1 VELIAVD
8 VVAIEIGA
16 IFLAMIAIAVVAF
29 LFHVRLLERA
39 VLRHQADLRA
49 RWAQVAA
56 TESPVMA
63 EQRPINGLWLV
74 ESRERWL
81 ESRRAGSAGNSTP
94 GPATRPAAA
103 PRAATH

>member
-1 VELIAVD
+1 
-8 VVAIEIGA
+8 
-16 IFLAMIAIAVVAF
+16 
-29 LFHVRLLERA
+29 
-39 VLRHQADLRA
+39 
-49 RWAQVAA
+49 VAA